1 MTAGRSC
8 PLHYRRQLEDLARA
22 PDVHTDR
29 LLVAGGL
36 YGNLEAL
43 EALAALAAQEDAS
56 VCLNGD
62 YHWFDAEADWF
73 ARIEAAV
80 GPHLRT
86 AGNVECELAR
96 PSDAGCGC
104 AYPETVPAAF
114 VERSN
119 RIMEHLQQ
127 VVGEAQR
134 LALAQ
139 LPLDLRVDVAGLR
152 VAVIHGDPESLAGW
166 ELAVE
171 AAEGDPAGFVERV
184 ADWFRRAEV
193 DVIACA
199 HTCLPHAH
207 RLVVDDRERVII
219 NNGAAGMGNFRGDP
233 RGLVTRIAPEP
244 SATALYAVELQ
255 GKVVEAVPLAFDVAA
270 WRERFERLWP
280 AGSAAAL
287 NYADRIVAGPH
298 FARERAL
305 GAGITPR

>member
-1 MTAGRSC
+1 MIPGRTC
-8 PLHYRRQLEDLARA
+8 PLYYRRQPEALARA
-22 PDVHTDR
+22 PDLVVDR
-29 LLVAGGL
+29 LYVAGGV

-43 EALAALAAQEDAS
+43 ETLAALAGEEAATL
-56 VCLNGD
+56 CLNGD
-62 YHWFDAEADWF
+62 YHWFDAASDWF
-73 ARIEAAV
+73 ARVEAEASRHV
-80 GPHLRT
+80 RT
-86 AGNVECELAR
+86 AGNVEYELAQ

-119 RIMEHLQQ
+119 HIMLALQQ
-127 VVGEAQR
+127 AAGAGERA
-134 LALAQ
+134 ALAN
-139 LPLDLRVDVAGLR
+139 LPLDLRIDVGDLR

-171 AAEGDPAGFVERV
+171 AAEGDPAGFAERV
-184 ADWFRRAEV
+184 ADWFRRSEV

-207 RLVVDDRERVII
+207 RLVVDGRARVVI
-219 NNGAAGMGNFRGDP
+219 NNGAAGVGNFRGDP
-233 RGLVTRIAPEP
+233 RGLVTRIAPEA
-244 SATALYAVELQ
+244 SAAALHGTELD
-255 GKVVEAVPLAFDVAA
+255 GVVVEAVPLAFDVAA